1 MTMKKVLMGASAA
14 TILLAP
20 FMAQAA
26 DPISNIG
33 LMGSHNRYKLTSKI
47 DKLDNS
53 KERMPKGGI
62 YYNFGNKLTGEEGFI
77 YQAGAHAQYG
87 KKGDVKNRE
96 AQLDLDGGY
105 RLSIDK
111 RNYVDGLLGVG
122 YEHSRYDDKKGTNV
136 RLTNKMPFAKAGVG
150 FNHQG
155 DTVLT
160 RLEVGSRYN
169 IDATTKVHVQGLGN
183 EKVDMKNKHN
193 PYAELTFMWDK
204 GYNDLPI
211 TAGLYYT
218 QHNYKLKTKR
228 DITGS
233 ELKNDEYGVKVGLA
247 F

>member
-87 KKGDVKNRE
+87 KKV
-96 AQLDLDGGY
+96 
-105 RLSIDK
+105 
-111 RNYVDGLLGVG
+111 
-122 YEHSRYDDKKGTNV
+122 
-136 RLTNKMPFAKAGVG
+136 M
-150 FNHQG
+150 
-155 DTVLT
+155 
-160 RLEVGSRYN
+160 
-169 IDATTKVHVQGLGN
+169 
-183 EKVDMKNKHN
+183 
-193 PYAELTFMWDK
+193 
-204 GYNDLPI
+204 
-211 TAGLYYT
+211 
-218 QHNYKLKTKR
+218 
-228 DITGS
+228 
-233 ELKNDEYGVKVGLA
+233 
-247 F
+247 